1 MRADSLF
8 MVTANVR
15 GDSAEDVAAKLNEA
29 ATLRGLQG
37 PTIAPVY
44 TPQPDGS
51 GKAGEYYAVSVCVPQ
66 SRIYESVKKLRGM
79 GGSGVLTFPLTYVF
93 DEEPPRWNALMT
105 NLGLDVSKYEHL
117 KVM

>member
-1 MRADSLF
+1 M
-8 MVTANVR
+8 
-15 GDSAEDVAAKLNEA
+15 
-29 ATLRGLQG
+29 
-37 PTIAPVY
+37 Y

-79 GGSGVLTFPLTYVF
+79 GGSGVLTSRSHTSLTKNRRA
-93 DEEPPRWNALMT
+93 ERLMT